1 MVQENCLKP
10 KIIIITGPTAVGKS
24 ELAVKIAKQL
34 NTEIISADSMQIY
47 KGLDIG
53 TGKVTEDEKDGV
65 VHHML
70 DIVAPYDEY
79 SVSDYVE
86 QTKVIISKL
95 NLQNKIP
102 IVVGGTGFYLNGLI
116 NGYNFSSSAK
126 NDKIREKWNNLYKE
140 NGANFIYEHLKNVDP
155 ISAEKINRNDVK
167 RLIRAI
173 EIYETTGKPKSEVAS
188 ALEKS
193 EYDVLMLVITKD
205 REELYKKIN
214 TRVDKMFEH
223 GLIDE
228 VKSFI
233 QYENCQ
239 SMQAIGYKEVVK
251 YLKNETSLNEAIE
264 EVKKN
269 SRNYAKRQMTF
280 FRWIKHPNKYF
291 VDSSQINE
299 ITSIIDSFI
308 TKQSTMLDINV

>member
-24 ELAVKIAKQL
+24 DLAVKIAKML

-53 TGKVTEDEKDGV
+53 TGKITEEEKDGV

-70 DIVAPYDEY
+70 DIIEPYDEY

-116 NGYNFSSSAK
+116 NGYNFSTSAK
-126 NDKIREKWNNLYKE
+126 NDEVREKWNNLYNEK
-140 NGANFIYEHLKNVDP
+140 GADFIYESLKSIDP

-173 EIYETTGKPKSEVAS
+173 EIYETTGKPKSEVALS
-188 ALEKS
+188 SEES

-214 TRVDKMFEH
+214 ARVDKMFSL
-223 GLIDE
+223 GLVDE
-228 VKSFI
+228 VKTFI

-251 YLKNETSLNEAIE
+251 YLKNETSLDEAIE

-280 FRWIKHPNKYF
+280 FRWIKHNNKYF
-291 VDSSQINE
+291 IDASEINK
-299 ITSIIDSFI
+299 ITSIIENFAS
-308 TKQSTMLDINV
+308 K

>member
-24 ELAVKIAKQL
+24 DLAVKIAKML

-53 TGKVTEDEKDGV
+53 TGKITEEEKDGV

-70 DIVAPYDEY
+70 DIVEPYDEY

-116 NGYNFSSSAK
+116 NGYNFSTSAK
-126 NDKIREKWNNLYKE
+126 NDEVREKWNNLYNEK
-140 NGANFIYEHLKNVDP
+140 GADFIYESLKSIDP

-173 EIYETTGKPKSEVAS
+173 EIYETTGKPKSEVALAS
-188 ALEKS
+188 EES

-214 TRVDKMFEH
+214 ARVDKMFSL
-223 GLIDE
+223 GLVDE

-251 YLKNETSLNEAIE
+251 YLKNETSLDEAIE

-280 FRWIKHPNKYF
+280 FRWIKHNNKHF
-291 VDSSQINE
+291 IDASEINK
-299 ITSIIDSFI
+299 ITSIIENFAS
-308 TKQSTMLDINV
+308 K

>member
-24 ELAVKIAKQL
+24 DLAIKIAKQL
-34 NTEIISADSMQIY
+34 DTEIISADSMQIY

-53 TGKVTEDEKDGV
+53 TGKVTEQEKDGV

-70 DIVAPYDEY
+70 DIVEPYEEY
-79 SVSDYVE
+79 SVSEYVE

-116 NGYNFSSSAK
+116 NGYNFSTSAK
-126 NDKIREKWNNLYKE
+126 NNEVREKWNNLYKE
-140 NGANFIYEHLKNVDP
+140 HGAEFIYESLKKIDP
-155 ISAEKINRNDVK
+155 ASAEKINCNDVK

-173 EIYETTGKPKSEVAS
+173 EIYETTGKPKSEVATS
-188 ALEKS
+188 TQES

-205 REELYKKIN
+205 REALYNKIN
-214 TRVDKMFEH
+214 ERVDKMFTL
-223 GLIDE
+223 GLVDE

-233 QYENCQ
+233 QYEQCQ

-251 YLKNETSLNEAIE
+251 YLKGETALDEAIE

-280 FRWIKHPNKYF
+280 FRWIKHNNKHF
-291 VDSSQINE
+291 IDVTEVDK
-299 ITSIIDSFI
+299 ITSIIDDFI
-308 TKQSTMLDINV
+308 NNKVLC

>member
-1 MVQENCLKP
+1 MVQANSLKP

-24 ELAVKIAKQL
+24 DLAVKIAKKL

-53 TGKVTEDEKDGV
+53 TGKVTEEEKDSV

-70 DIVAPYDEY
+70 DIVEPYDEY

-86 QTKVIISKL
+86 QVKVIISKL

-102 IVVGGTGFYLNGLI
+102 IIVGGTGFYINGLI
-116 NGYNFSSSAK
+116 NGYNFSTSAK
-126 NDKIREKWNNLYKE
+126 NEEVREKWNNLYKE
-140 NGANFIYEHLKNVDP
+140 NGAEFIYESLKKVDP
-155 ISAEKINRNDVK
+155 ISAEKINRNDIK

-173 EIYETTGKPKSEVAS
+173 EIFETTGKPKSEVAT
-188 ALEKS
+188 ATKES
-193 EYDVLMLVITKD
+193 EYDVLMIVLTKE

-214 TRVDKMFEH
+214 ARVDKMFSL
-223 GLIDE
+223 GLVEE
-228 VKSFI
+228 VRSFI
-233 QYENCQ
+233 HYEHSQ

-251 YLKNETSLNEAIE
+251 YLKGEITIDEAIE

-280 FRWIKHPNKYF
+280 FRWINHNNKHFIDCVENDK
-291 VDSSQINE
+291 
-299 ITSIIDSFI
+299 ITSIIDDFCQI
-308 TKQSTMLDINV
+308 

>member
-1 MVQENCLKP
+1 VVQENCLKP

-24 ELAVKIAKQL
+24 DLAVKIAKML

-53 TGKVTEDEKDGV
+53 TGKITEEEKDGV

-70 DIVAPYDEY
+70 DIVEPYDEY

-116 NGYNFSSSAK
+116 NGYNFSTSAK
-126 NDKIREKWNNLYKE
+126 NDEVREKWNNLYNEK
-140 NGANFIYEHLKNVDP
+140 GADFIYESLKSIDP

-173 EIYETTGKPKSEVAS
+173 EIYETTGKPKSEVALAS
-188 ALEKS
+188 EES

-214 TRVDKMFEH
+214 ARVDKMFSL
-223 GLIDE
+223 GLVDE

-251 YLKNETSLNEAIE
+251 YLKNETSLDEAIE

-280 FRWIKHPNKYF
+280 FRWIKHNNKHF
-291 VDSSQINE
+291 IDASEINK
-299 ITSIIDSFI
+299 ITSIIENFAS
-308 TKQSTMLDINV
+308 K

>member
-24 ELAVKIAKQL
+24 DLAVKIAKRL

-53 TGKVTEDEKDGV
+53 TGKVTEEEKDSV

-70 DIVAPYDEY
+70 DIVEPFEEY

-102 IVVGGTGFYLNGLI
+102 IIVGGTGFYLNGLI
-116 NGYNFSSSAK
+116 NGYNFSTSAK
-126 NDKIREKWNNLYKE
+126 NDKIREKWNKIYNE
-140 NGANFIYEHLKNVDP
+140 NGAEYIYEYLKKVDP
-155 ISAEKINRNDVK
+155 VSAEKINRNDIK

-173 EIYETTGKPKSEVAS
+173 EIFETTGKPKSEVATAS
-188 ALEKS
+188 KEC
-193 EYDVLMLVITKD
+193 EYDVLMIVITKD
-205 REELYKKIN
+205 REELYSKIN
-214 TRVDKMFEH
+214 ARVDKMFSL
-223 GLIDE
+223 GLVEE
-228 VKSFI
+228 VRSFLS
-233 QYENCQ
+233 YENCQ

-251 YLKNETSLNEAIE
+251 HLKGESSLEEAIE

-280 FRWIKHPNKYF
+280 FRWIKHSNKHF
-291 VDSSQINE
+291 IDSMDLGK
-299 ITSIIDSFI
+299 ITSIIDFFI
-308 TKQSTMLDINV
+308 KSEVLC

>member
-24 ELAVKIAKQL
+24 DLAIKIAKQL
-34 NTEIISADSMQIY
+34 DTEIISADSMQIY

-53 TGKVTEDEKDGV
+53 TGKVTEQEKDGV

-70 DIVAPYDEY
+70 DIVEPYEEY
-79 SVSDYVE
+79 SVSEYVE

-102 IVVGGTGFYLNGLI
+102 IIVGGTGFYLNGLI
-116 NGYNFSSSAK
+116 NGYNFSTSAK
-126 NDKIREKWNNLYKE
+126 NNEVREKWNNLYKE
-140 NGANFIYEHLKNVDP
+140 HGAEFIYESLKKFDP
-155 ISAEKINRNDVK
+155 ASAEKINCNDVK

-173 EIYETTGKPKSEVAS
+173 EIYETTGKPKSEVATS
-188 ALEKS
+188 TQES

-205 REELYKKIN
+205 REALYNKIN
-214 TRVDKMFEH
+214 ERVDKMFTL
-223 GLIDE
+223 GLVDE

-233 QYENCQ
+233 QYEQCQ

-251 YLKNETSLNEAIE
+251 YLKGETSLDEAIE

-280 FRWIKHPNKYF
+280 FRWIKHNNKHF
-291 VDSSQINE
+291 IDVTEVDK
-299 ITSIIDSFI
+299 ITSIIDNFI
-308 TKQSTMLDINV
+308 NNKVLC